1 MNKYKWAAEEFKWLG
16 RRAVHVVTG
25 KYPIDREKYAGVG
38 MVRDEVAQ
46 ERIYNGLI
54 GEGPF
59 AVGRVGFGETGLMC
73 CAQNEIYYNSRVH
86 YYWTPSY
93 IRGVDLYSEH
103 NSLKRYHSI
112 MYDAM
117 NQMDCLGTY
126 LEMYMCN
133 AVFETLSNI
142 DNITVFGMYIY
153 NKLSDAEYSNP
164 WTKALEGKKVLVVSP
179 FYKEIS
185 IQYEKRNLLW
195 SDGRIPECQIEYDP
209 SIWIRDNGGFY
220 NSLNILADRVLNRE
234 FDIALL
240 GCGSLGLPIA
250 SQIKKTGRKAVVLG
264 SALHLLFGI
273 KGKRW
278 DDRGIYNEYWIR
290 PGEETKPSNASNID
304 NACYW

>member
-16 RRAVHVVTG
+16 RRAVHAVTG

-38 MVRDEVAQ
+38 MVSDEIAKK
-46 ERIYNGLI
+46 RIYDGLR
-54 GEGPF
+54 GDKPF
-59 AVGRVGFGETGLMC
+59 AVGRVGFGEIGIMS
-73 CAQNEIYYNSRVH
+73 CAQCEMYYGSKIH
-86 YYWTPSY
+86 YYWTPSHIY
-93 IRGVDLYSEH
+93 GIESYSE
-103 NSLKRYHSI
+103 NRSLKRYHSI

-153 NKLSDAEYSNP
+153 DKLSDAEYSNP

-195 SDGRIPECQIEYDP
+195 GDGRIPECRIEYDP

-220 NSLNILADRVLNRE
+220 NSLDILADRVLNRE
-234 FDIALL
+234 FDVALL

-250 SQIKKTGRKAVVLG
+250 SQIKKAGRKAVVLG

-273 KGKRW
+273 KGNRW

-290 PGEETKPSNASNID
+290 PGEETKPSYARNLD